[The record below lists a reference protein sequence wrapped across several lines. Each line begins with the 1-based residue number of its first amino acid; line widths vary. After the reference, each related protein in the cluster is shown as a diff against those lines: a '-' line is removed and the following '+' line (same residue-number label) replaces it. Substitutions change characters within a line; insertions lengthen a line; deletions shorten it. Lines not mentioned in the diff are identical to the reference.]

1 MTASVFLVDPAS
13 LAQVGDTYV
22 LDGPEGRHAVAV
34 SRIEIGE
41 RIHVVDGEGTR
52 VVGTVSEYRGKD
64 SCLIAVESVERI
76 PEPSPRIVVVQA
88 LPKSEHGELAVD
100 LLTQA
105 GVDLIVPWSAS
116 RCVTQWRGDRAEKS
130 RAKWAQ
136 AARVATKQSR
146 RSRTPEIRSIASLAD
161 VISIVEAA
169 SAAFVLHEEASALLG
184 AATAPTDG
192 DIVLVV
198 GPEGGISPDEVA
210 ALTAVGARSVLIGA
224 TVLRSSSAGAL
235 GIAALMSRSP
245 SWTGQVMGGSIGE

>member
-1 MTASVFLVDPAS
+1 MSASVFLVEPAS

-34 SRIEIGE
+34 SRIAIGE

-52 VVGTVSEYRGKD
+52 VVGTVREYLGKD
-64 SCLIAVESVERI
+64 ACVIAVESVERLD
-76 PEPSPRIVVVQA
+76 EPSPRLIVVQA

-105 GVDLIVPWSAS
+105 GADVIVPWAAS

-130 RAKWAQ
+130 RLKWVQ
-136 AARVATKQSR
+136 AARAATKQSR
-146 RSRTPEIRSIASLAD
+146 RARAPQIRPVVSLAD
-161 VISIVEAA
+161 VLDLVA
-169 SAAFVLHEEASALLG
+169 STSSAFVLHEEATALLG
-184 AATAPTDG
+184 ACEAPTAG

-198 GPEGGISPDEVA
+198 GPEGGISPEEIT
-210 ALTAVGARSVLIGA
+210 ALTGSGARAVLIGA
-224 TVLRSSSAGAL
+224 TVLRSSSAGSL

-245 SWTGQVMGGSIGE
+245 SWTGQPMGGSAGE

>member
-1 MTASVFLVDPAS
+1 MTASVFLVEPAS
-13 LAQVGDTYV
+13 LAQAGDTYV

-34 SRIEIGE
+34 SRIAIGE

-52 VVGTVSEYRGKD
+52 LVGTVREYHGKD
-64 SCLIAVESVERI
+64 SCLIDVESIERLA
-76 PEPSPRIVVVQA
+76 EPSPRLIVVQA

-105 GVDLIVPWSAS
+105 GADVVVPWSAS

-130 RAKWAQ
+130 RAKWLQ
-136 AARVATKQSR
+136 AARAATKQSR
-146 RSRTPEIRSIASLAD
+146 RSRAPEIRSIASLAD
-161 VISIVEAA
+161 VISIVQAA

-184 AATAPTDG
+184 AAAVPANG
-192 DIVLVV
+192 DIVLIV
-198 GPEGGISPDEVA
+198 GPEGGITPDEVT
-210 ALTAVGARSVLIGA
+210 ALTAAGARSVLIGA

-245 SWTGQVMGGSIGE
+245 SWTGQAMGGSAGE

>member
-13 LAQVGDTYV
+13 LAQAGDTYV

-34 SRIEIGE
+34 SRIAIGE

-52 VVGTVSEYRGKD
+52 LVGTVREYLGKD
-64 SCLIAVESVERI
+64 ACVIAVESIERLA
-76 PEPSPRIVVVQA
+76 EPSPRLIVVQA

-105 GVDLIVPWSAS
+105 GADVIVPWAAS
-116 RCVTQWRGDRAEKS
+116 HCVTQWRGDRAEKS

-136 AARVATKQSR
+136 AARAATKQSR
-146 RSRTPEIRSIASLAD
+146 RSRAPQIRPLATLAD
-161 VISIVEAA
+161 VLNLVA
-169 SAAFVLHEEASALLG
+169 STTSAYVLHEESSSVLG
-184 AATAPTDG
+184 ECEVVSSG

-198 GPEGGISPDEVA
+198 GPEGGISPDEVS
-210 ALTAVGARSVLIGA
+210 ALVGAGARTVLIGA

-245 SWTGQVMGGSIGE
+245 SWTGQPVGGSAGE

>member
-13 LAQVGDTYV
+13 LAQAGDTYV

-34 SRIEIGE
+34 SRISIGE

-52 VVGTVSEYRGKD
+52 LIGTVSEYRGKD
-64 SCLIAVESVERI
+64 SCLISVESIERI
-76 PEPSPRIVVVQA
+76 PAPSPRLIVVQA
-88 LPKSEHGELAVD
+88 LPKAEHGELAVD

-105 GVDLIVPWSAS
+105 GVDVIVPWAAA

-136 AARVATKQSR
+136 AARAATKQSR
-146 RSRTPEIRSIASLAD
+146 RSRAPEIRSIATLAD
-161 VISIVEAA
+161 VRSLIESA
-169 SAAFVLHEEASALLG
+169 SCAFVLHEEAESLLG
-184 AATAPTDG
+184 SAEVPASG

-198 GPEGGISPDEVA
+198 GPEGGISAEEVTL
-210 ALTAVGARSVLIGA
+210 LTAAGARAVLIGA
-224 TVLRSSSAGAL
+224 TVLRSSSAGAM

-245 SWTGQVMGGSIGE
+245 SWTGQAMGGSGDE

>member
-1 MTASVFLVDPAS
+1 
-13 LAQVGDTYV
+13 
-22 LDGPEGRHAVAV
+22 
-34 SRIEIGE
+34 
-41 RIHVVDGEGTR
+41 
-52 VVGTVSEYRGKD
+52 
-64 SCLIAVESVERI
+64 VESVERI
-76 PEPSPRIVVVQA
+76 PESSPRLVVVQA

-130 RAKWAQ
+130 RVKWVQ
-136 AARVATKQSR
+136 AARAATKQSR
-146 RSRTPEIRSIASLAD
+146 RSRAPEIRSIASLAD

-169 SAAFVLHEEASALLG
+169 SAAFVLHEEASVLLG
-184 AATAPTDG
+184 TAAVPTDG

-198 GPEGGISPDEVA
+198 GPEGGIAPDEVA
-210 ALTAVGARSVLIGA
+210 ALTAAGARSVLIGA

-245 SWTGQVMGGSIGE
+245 SWTGQDMGGSAGE

>member
-1 MTASVFLVDPAS
+1 VTASVFLVDPTS
-13 LAQVGDTYV
+13 LAQVGDTFV

-34 SRIEIGE
+34 SRIAIGE

-64 SCLIAVESVERI
+64 SCVISVESIERM
-76 PEPSPRIVVVQA
+76 PESSPRVVVVQA

-105 GVDLIVPWSAS
+105 GADVIVPWSAS

-130 RAKWAQ
+130 RVKWVQ
-136 AARVATKQSR
+136 AARAATKQSR
-146 RSRTPEIRSIASLAD
+146 RSRAPEIRSIASLAD
-161 VISIVEAA
+161 IIAIVESA

-184 AATAPTDG
+184 AATVPVDG
-192 DIVLVV
+192 DIVLIV
-198 GPEGGISPDEVA
+198 GPEGGIAPDEVGAFTA
-210 ALTAVGARSVLIGA
+210 AGARSVLIGA

-245 SWTGQVMGGSIGE
+245 SWTGQAMGGSAGE

>member
-1 MTASVFLVDPAS
+1 MTASVFLVDPVS
-13 LAQVGDTYV
+13 LAQAGDTFV

-34 SRIEIGE
+34 ARIAIGE

-52 VVGTVSEYRGKD
+52 LIGTVREYRGKD
-64 SCLIAVESVERI
+64 SCVIAVESIERL
-76 PEPSPRIVVVQA
+76 PEPSPRLIVVQA

-105 GVDLIVPWSAS
+105 GVDVIVPWAAS
-116 RCVTQWRGDRAEKS
+116 RCVTQWKGERAEKS

-136 AARVATKQSR
+136 AAHAATKQSR

-161 VISIVEAA
+161 VLSLVRTA
-169 SAAFVLHEEASALLG
+169 SVGFVLHEEATSLLG
-184 AATAPTDG
+184 TCAVPESG

-198 GPEGGISPDEVA
+198 GPEGGISPEEVT
-210 ALTAVGARSVLIGA
+210 ALVGAGAHSVLIGA
-224 TVLRSSSAGAL
+224 NVLRSSSAGAL

-245 SWTGQVMGGSIGE
+245 SWTNQAMGGSASE

>member
-1 MTASVFLVDPAS
+1 MTASVFLVDPVS
-13 LAQVGDTYV
+13 LAQAGDTFV

-34 SRIEIGE
+34 ARIAIGE

-52 VVGTVSEYRGKD
+52 LIGTVREYRGKD
-64 SCLIAVESVERI
+64 SCVIAVESIERL
-76 PEPSPRIVVVQA
+76 PEPSPRLIVVQA

-105 GVDLIVPWSAS
+105 GVDVIVPWAAS
-116 RCVTQWRGDRAEKS
+116 RCVTQWKGERAEKS

-136 AARVATKQSR
+136 AAHAATKQSR

-161 VISIVEAA
+161 VLSLVRTA
-169 SAAFVLHEEASALLG
+169 SVGFVLHEEATSLLG
-184 AATAPTDG
+184 TCAVPESG

-198 GPEGGISPDEVA
+198 GPEGGISPEEVT
-210 ALTAVGARSVLIGA
+210 ALVGAGANSVLIGA
-224 TVLRSSSAGAL
+224 NVLRSSSAGAL

-245 SWTGQVMGGSIGE
+245 SWTNQAMGGSASE